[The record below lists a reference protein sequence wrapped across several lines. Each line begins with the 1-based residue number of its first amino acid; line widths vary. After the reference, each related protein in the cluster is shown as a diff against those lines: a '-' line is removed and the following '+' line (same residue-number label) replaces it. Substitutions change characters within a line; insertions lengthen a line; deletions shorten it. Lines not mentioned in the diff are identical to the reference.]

1 MISRTEKEKYQ
12 RISKKFI
19 TKKYENTTENIK
31 EVRIIGIKSIK
42 DSKINNFTMFD
53 FSKPKILKTRF

>member
-19 TKKYENTTENIK
+19 TKKYENATENIK